1 MKEKK
6 ERHFKRKEWKRN
18 LDMYFRPFGVIRL
31 CLIMIAAALLGFT
44 AMTFINRCLGKGTDG
59 ILYQVSF
66 ALSTGAI
73 ASGIVS
79 IVVEMSN
86 NYEKN
91 RKRLRQL
98 SDYFS
103 TIASYEMHKRA
114 MMRTYKEEAEEEAE
128 SSGISAW
135 QEAIEQFDK
144 KMEEHAEE
152 GEEVNRVG
160 RTPFEIA
167 GIANQVTKVA
177 EVFRKTHDTKADMLT
192 TEEYEEIDNVLSN
205 VKMICDMLSIA
216 LMSDDGQDITEYKK
230 SLFLKRAVERT
241 QKAAFKGK
249 EQLIR
254 LANKG
259 IKYFSHML
267 NKDDFLYQLDEEY
280 IQEAMYEGIPEL
292 KTGIMGYARYLEKS
306 EKQRAPY
313 HELAQKYLDD
323 FLSTPSYMD
332 LETRGHICILLRNFD
347 DGMKSLK
354 EYVKREPLYGYEAEF
369 FEKDYL

>member
-1 MKEKK
+1 
-6 ERHFKRKEWKRN
+6 
-18 LDMYFRPFGVIRL
+18 MYFRPFGVIRL

-44 AMTFINRCLGKGTDG
+44 AVTFINRCLGKGTDS

-98 SDYFS
+98 SDYFL
-103 TIASYEMHKRA
+103 TIASYEMRKRA
-114 MMRTYKEEAEEEAE
+114 MMRTYKEEAEEETE
-128 SSGISAW
+128 GSEISAW
-135 QEAIEQFDK
+135 QEAIEKFDK
-144 KMEEHAEE
+144 KMEEYAEE

-160 RTPFEIA
+160 RTSLEIA

-177 EVFRKTHDTKADMLT
+177 DVFRKVHDTEADLLT
-192 TEEYEEIDNVLSN
+192 TEEYEEIDSVLSN
-205 VKMICDMLSIA
+205 VNMICGMLSIA

-230 SLFLKRAVERT
+230 SLFPKRAVSRT
-241 QKAAFKGK
+241 QKVAFKGK

-259 IKYFSHML
+259 IKQVSHLL
-267 NKDDFLYQLDEEY
+267 NKDDYLYQLDEEY
-280 IQEAMYEGIPEL
+280 IQEGRYEENPEL
-292 KTGIMGYARYLEKS
+292 KTGIMGYVRCLEKG
-306 EKQRAPY
+306 ERQRAPY
-313 HELAQKYLDD
+313 HQLARKYLDD
-323 FLSTPSYMD
+323 LLAAPSYMD
-332 LETRGHICILLRNFD
+332 IETRGHICILLRDFD